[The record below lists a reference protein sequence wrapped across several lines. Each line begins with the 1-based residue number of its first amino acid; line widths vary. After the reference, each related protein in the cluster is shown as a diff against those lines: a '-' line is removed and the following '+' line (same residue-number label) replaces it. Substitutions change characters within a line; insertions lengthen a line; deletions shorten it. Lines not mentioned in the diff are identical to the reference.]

1 MLLKTI
7 GSFKKEVILSTGMSN
22 IQEIEDAI
30 KILIKFGTKL
40 NQITI
45 LHCNT
50 EYPTPLSDINLNSLL
65 YLKSKFN
72 CNYGLSDHS
81 LSIDV
86 PSYAVAMGASIIE
99 KHFTISRRLKG
110 PDHKASLTP
119 NELKKM
125 IKKINDTLIILGKFN
140 KKPSRSEKKN
150 INIARK
156 SIVASKNIQKN
167 EKFSLENLTCKR
179 PGTGISPMLIPKLI
193 GKKSNKS
200 YKTDEIIKIKIVK

>member
-1 MLLKTI
+1 
-7 GSFKKEVILSTGMSN
+7 MSN

-99 KHFTISRRLKG
+99 KHL
-110 PDHKASLTP
+110 
-119 NELKKM
+119 
-125 IKKINDTLIILGKFN
+125 
-140 KKPSRSEKKN
+140 
-150 INIARK
+150 
-156 SIVASKNIQKN
+156 Q
-167 EKFSLENLTCKR
+167 
-179 PGTGISPMLIPKLI
+179 
-193 GKKSNKS
+193 
-200 YKTDEIIKIKIVK
+200 